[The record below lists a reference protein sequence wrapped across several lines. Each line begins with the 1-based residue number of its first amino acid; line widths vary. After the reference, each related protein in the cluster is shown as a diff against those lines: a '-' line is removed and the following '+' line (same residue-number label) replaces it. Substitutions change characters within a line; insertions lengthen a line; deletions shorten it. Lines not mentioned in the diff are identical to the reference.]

1 MASSTSIDGD
11 TFGSLILIRKKDGYP
26 VPFDLSPGQVTFGG
40 GDNADIRLKIAD
52 KRLRDMHCFIYIDEN
67 GVATLVNKAGDDTVK
82 VNDRPVKK
90 MHVLNHQDAIDV
102 LGKTFLYENENLRC
116 DEVQTGNA
124 VPGISSRNTIHVLA
138 QKKSPTK
145 SPTLKVKS
153 PVQRRRSSL
162 RHSSQMSVIELDS
175 PEKSLEGKKSLNRSS
190 LNGTPRQVYA
200 PVVEDV
206 SPATPPNSKGDDAIK
221 TPLNTPGLFEDLRK
235 SVLQSRTRRSGK
247 KEEPAVEESEQNIN
261 NKRGRN
267 SSIASQSSVKK
278 RRTITYSV
286 EDASE
291 VEIVE
296 ESVESFNSTED
307 WPEISQDQTDHEHR
321 LSDLT
326 IASFANQPFSK
337 VLSEPRVRQMKS
349 VRLSRHNKTIAVDNL
364 DGPEP
369 IVKCSFLLE
378 NGLRED
384 LLDKSPKPSTSNFVK
399 STTSASSHFIR
410 NKSLLIGSPASA
422 KLKRLQQS
430 PKTVKGSPKL
440 NVSENLSKFVGLK
453 QLMRRRTSLS
463 YIFGIKNFMSAQNKS
478 PKNDTIQDSMD
489 ETIVTDSSR
498 SSRTLKLTENAKAI
512 KSPRLSTNFT
522 RTPLDAMK
530 RSMSTP
536 KSMKKLEYEILDL
549 SAVKTP
555 SSELQTRASK
565 TSVTENAQN
574 DSTRTNKVLASSIPK
589 ETVDADKTKR
599 LSRASSRFDSSEYE
613 LLDLSKTV
621 RVDQS
626 RKGLLNTSGKRTLKN
641 VFLNGNGP
649 KNSILSPRGIN
660 SLQVK
665 NAVET
670 LKTYASLPDLNA
682 AATRSTAN
690 TSKRS
695 LSTSKHRNSAETF
708 DVEKDKSVIDQYDDD
723 LQEVSK
729 TRKSSSTSQEL
740 DSPDIEI
747 KKRSWSLRSS
757 KSNTRAGGDDLE
769 INRRSTRRSSA
780 CQYPA
785 DFISID
791 LSGVSGSLISLKT
804 SSSDQSPDVIKICDL
819 GDNLL
824 EAPSA
829 FRYDEGTVE
838 ADVTESLS
846 RKQSAS
852 RKSQKNSDSFPRN
865 ARRSS
870 VVADYEIPNH
880 TRTRTSSLSQK
891 SASETSLIN
900 INDPRVSMSFSRRL
914 TKTPTAGVITP
925 LCESGAWETVQ
936 SRKSSP
942 DINQLQMSL
951 IRVLKTG
958 SGNDEKLVSG
968 SRRSM
973 ADSSIQDLEDGIR
986 STRASKAS
994 FSTSKLET
1002 SVSRTPSDSKKH
1014 ISVSQTASPVFTS
1027 VSDEDVALELDP
1039 EKGELEKLTST
1050 PKTEEFDEMN
1060 LTSKSTRQCSRFIEE
1075 VLNIPLSKAS
1085 SVSTRD
1091 SNTPKTLKSPNNDL
1105 TGVREVKR
1113 LLKTPK
1119 SPEKNL
1125 PDIRGVKK
1133 LLQTPQVQK
1142 SPENDLSDFRGVKKL
1157 LRTPRVQKSPQ
1168 NDLSNIRGV
1177 KNLLKTPKVSKSPEN
1192 DLSDVR
1198 GVKKLLQTPKVQKS
1212 PKNDL
1217 SNIGGVRKLLKTP
1230 KLPKSPKN
1238 DLSDIR
1244 GVKKLLKTPEV
1255 PKSPENDLSDV
1266 RGVKKLLQTP
1276 KVQKSPKNDLS
1287 NIGGVKNLL
1296 KTPKVPKSP
1305 KNDLTDI
1312 RGVKKLLRTPKVRK
1326 SPKNDLSNIVP
1337 LKMLMSTPKPLKEH
1351 INDLSNV
1358 SGVKDLF
1365 IEKQEELFDSLFNKK
1380 PVRKYSGRLSTSRTE
1395 EQLGDQDDVDVS
1407 DKNEK
1412 VEQWVNQQDFNVEDS
1427 ETLNEVR
1434 KTPKTQKNNPEKV
1447 GETVD
1452 VSLQKTRPKRG
1463 QNKTNEN
1470 ACSADILQEPEQKTR
1485 GKKRKVAEPAKVEV
1499 ESISNNIED
1508 KAIKT
1513 RRNEKAEVEVTVEK
1527 DTTKDVQEVAAK
1539 PVGRPRRNKKT
1550 ELEETVEK
1558 DKAIKTRRNEKTEV
1572 EVTVEKDTTKD
1583 VQEVAA
1589 KPVGRPRR
1597 NKKTELEETVEK
1609 DSDKNIHDK
1618 AVKPAGRLRR
1628 NKKTE
1633 LEETDEKD
1641 SDKNVQ
1647 DKAVKPAGRLR
1658 RNKKTDI
1665 EETVEKDTSKDIECN
1680 AVKPAGRRNNKT
1692 VEEIVEEDSER
1703 DIQNKVVKTASR
1715 PRRNLKTKIEESV
1728 TSGASKT
1735 NVDES
1740 VKPISRS
1747 KRNEKAENGESIK
1760 NINKRTEYETASRSG
1775 DNKEKKIE
1783 KNDSEDKPMR
1793 ITRGTK
1799 KVVNPSL
1806 NDETTS
1812 RRPKKDQTVESVK
1825 VTKGRQKKA
1834 TLNEEDVEEEKDPTY
1849 FRRHVFMEVAES
1861 NEATTPVQ
1869 HRRLKNKKVK
1879 EIEEEDPKRS
1889 RRAKGD
1895 YEKYGEEFVSESPLT
1910 AKRRRK
1916 K

>member
-1 MASSTSIDGD
+1 MNCLYT
-11 TFGSLILIRKKDGYP
+11 
-26 VPFDLSPGQVTFGG
+26 
-40 GDNADIRLKIAD
+40 
-52 KRLRDMHCFIYIDEN
+52 
-67 GVATLVNKAGDDTVK
+67 VN
-82 VNDRPVKK
+82 
-90 MHVLNHQDAIDV
+90 
-102 LGKTFLYENENLRC
+102 
-116 DEVQTGNA
+116 
-124 VPGISSRNTIHVLA
+124 S
-138 QKKSPTK
+138 
-145 SPTLKVKS
+145 
-153 PVQRRRSSL
+153 
-162 RHSSQMSVIELDS
+162 
-175 PEKSLEGKKSLNRSS
+175 
-190 LNGTPRQVYA
+190 PRQVYA

-852 RKSQKNSDSFPRN
+852 RKSLKNSDSFPRN

-1091 SNTPKTLKSPNNDL
+1091 SNTPKALKSPNNDL

-1380 PVRKYSGRLSTSRTE
+1380 PVRKYSARLSTSRTE

-1527 DTTKDVQEVAAK
+1527 DATKDVQEVTAK

-1692 VEEIVEEDSER
+1692 VEESVEEDSER

-1715 PRRNLKTKIEESV
+1715 PRRNLKTKIEKSV

-1793 ITRGTK
+1793 ITRGKK

-1825 VTKGRQKKA
+1825 VTKGRQK
-1834 TLNEEDVEEEKDPTY
+1834 
-1849 FRRHVFMEVAES
+1849 
-1861 NEATTPVQ
+1861 
-1869 HRRLKNKKVK
+1869 RLHSMRKMLKKRK
-1879 EIEEEDPKRS
+1879 ILPIL
-1889 RRAKGD
+1889 GD
-1895 YEKYGEEFVSESPLT
+1895 ICSW
-1910 AKRRRK
+1910 R
-1916 K
+1916 

>member
-1 MASSTSIDGD
+1 
-11 TFGSLILIRKKDGYP
+11 
-26 VPFDLSPGQVTFGG
+26 
-40 GDNADIRLKIAD
+40 
-52 KRLRDMHCFIYIDEN
+52 
-67 GVATLVNKAGDDTVK
+67 
-82 VNDRPVKK
+82 

-102 LGKTFLYENENLRC
+102 LGKIFLYENENLRC

-153 PVQRRRSSL
+153 PAQRRRSSL

-804 SSSDQSPDVIKICDL
+804 SSSDQSPDIIKICDL

-852 RKSQKNSDSFPRN
+852 RKSLKNSDSFPRN

-1091 SNTPKTLKSPNNDL
+1091 SNTPKALKSPNNDL

-1527 DTTKDVQEVAAK
+1527 DATKDVQEVAAK

-1572 EVTVEKDTTKD
+1572 EVTVEKNTTKD

-1589 KPVGRPRR
+1589 KPIGRPRR

-1692 VEEIVEEDSER
+1692 VEESVEEDSER

-1715 PRRNLKTKIEESV
+1715 PRRNLKTKIEKSV

-1793 ITRGTK
+1793 ITRGKKKLLTLALTTK
-1799 KVVNPSL
+1799 P
-1806 NDETTS
+1806 
-1812 RRPKKDQTVESVK
+1812 Q
-1825 VTKGRQKKA
+1825 A
-1834 TLNEEDVEEEKDPTY
+1834 ED
-1849 FRRHVFMEVAES
+1849 
-1861 NEATTPVQ
+1861 
-1869 HRRLKNKKVK
+1869 
-1879 EIEEEDPKRS
+1879 
-1889 RRAKGD
+1889 
-1895 YEKYGEEFVSESPLT
+1895 
-1910 AKRRRK
+1910 RK
-1916 K
+1916 KIKLLNL